1 MSSKTVKK
9 EKKVAKTAQPV
20 ESKAAK
26 ATSKSPVIKAKI
38 ATKKAKETFTSGAM
52 IANNKAAI
60 KKPDLDIT
68 QDFNRQRKTKGW
80 FQGVVDSFVGEGKEL
95 ERYYAVAKKIVA
107 MEPKMAKLSDS
118 QLRAKTFE
126 FRSKLTGLNEKE
138 TVKKLDELLPEAFA
152 VVREGA
158 YRAIGM
164 KHYPVQL
171 VGGMVLHEGRVA
183 EMKTGEG
190 KTLVSTLAIYL
201 NALPPAAQVHLVTV
215 NDYLA
220 RRDASWMGQVYNF
233 LGLTTGIIQN
243 QASFRFKL
251 GVQADEISEAKRAR
265 GLVETYEDGSI
276 DDSRS
281 VLDVEHLIP
290 VERREAYYDKDED
303 QIVDIVYG
311 VNSEFGFDY
320 LRDNMAKT
328 AEEVSQ
334 KAGHAVAIVDEV
346 DSILIDEARTPLIIS
361 SQDSDSSAR
370 YKQFST
376 IVKQLSPEIDYEV
389 DEKRKVVLLTDLG
402 VEKIERIL
410 NTNNLYQNEE
420 NVVLVHHLDQALKAQ
435 AVFKREKEYVVRDGE
450 IVIVD
455 ESTGR
460 LMFGRRYNQG
470 LHQAIE
476 AKENIEIKPE
486 SKTTATVTFQNYFRL
501 YNKLA
506 GMTGTA
512 ATESEELFK
521 IYKLVVVTIPTNKPV
536 IRKDHE
542 DKVFKNELGK
552 FRTVVADVK
561 RIHETGQPILIGTS
575 SIEKNNLLGQML
587 DQAGIAHQVL
597 NAKNHEQ
604 EARIISQAGKL
615 GAVTLA
621 TNIAGR
627 GVDIKLGGEV
637 PEDADK
643 KSTWKL
649 DNEKVKELGGLY
661 VVGTERHESRRIDNQ
676 LRGRSGRQ
684 GDNGASQ
691 FYVSLEDYIIRV
703 FGGDRLANARILQ
716 IPEDQPIQIGLVSWS
731 IQEAQ
736 KRIESQN
743 YDARKNVTEYDD
755 VTNRQ
760 RTVIYARRKKV
771 LLGEDF
777 HWADETSKALYRE
790 IVRIVNMLPKS
801 KKEKDVNPAIK
812 EISKHL
818 KSIVNIADFS
828 VEVLQVIFKDK
839 KYNVKIISK
848 LLHEKVV
855 HQLQNKWEIYE
866 DKVQS
871 GLARYIFLRAIDM
884 LWMEHL
890 VTLDQLQ
897 DSVRLRGY
905 SQKDPL
911 VEFKQDGIKIFQL
924 LLQEIDAEIARTIFK
939 ATPELVPAAMM
950 K

>member
-1 MSSKTVKK
+1 
-9 EKKVAKTAQPV
+9 
-20 ESKAAK
+20 
-26 ATSKSPVIKAKI
+26 
-38 ATKKAKETFTSGAM
+38 
-52 IANNKAAI
+52 
-60 KKPDLDIT
+60 
-68 QDFNRQRKTKGW
+68 
-80 FQGVVDSFVGEGKEL
+80 
-95 ERYYAVAKKIVA
+95 
-107 MEPKMAKLSDS
+107 
-118 QLRAKTFE
+118 
-126 FRSKLTGLNEKE
+126 
-138 TVKKLDELLPEAFA
+138 
-152 VVREGA
+152 
-158 YRAIGM
+158 
-164 KHYPVQL
+164 
-171 VGGMVLHEGRVA
+171 
-183 EMKTGEG
+183 
-190 KTLVSTLAIYL
+190 
-201 NALPPAAQVHLVTV
+201 
-215 NDYLA
+215 
-220 RRDASWMGQVYNF
+220 
-233 LGLTTGIIQN
+233 
-243 QASFRFKL
+243 
-251 GVQADEISEAKRAR
+251 
-265 GLVETYEDGSI
+265 
-276 DDSRS
+276 
-281 VLDVEHLIP
+281 
-290 VERREAYYDKDED
+290 
-303 QIVDIVYG
+303 
-311 VNSEFGFDY
+311 
-320 LRDNMAKT
+320 
-328 AEEVSQ
+328 
-334 KAGHAVAIVDEV
+334 
-346 DSILIDEARTPLIIS
+346 
-361 SQDSDSSAR
+361 
-370 YKQFST
+370 
-376 IVKQLSPEIDYEV
+376 
-389 DEKRKVVLLTDLG
+389 
-402 VEKIERIL
+402 
-410 NTNNLYQNEE
+410 
-420 NVVLVHHLDQALKAQ
+420 
-435 AVFKREKEYVVRDGE
+435 
-450 IVIVD
+450 
-455 ESTGR
+455 
-460 LMFGRRYNQG
+460 
-470 LHQAIE
+470 
-476 AKENIEIKPE
+476 
-486 SKTTATVTFQNYFRL
+486 
-501 YNKLA
+501 
-506 GMTGTA
+506 
-512 ATESEELFK
+512 
-521 IYKLVVVTIPTNKPV
+521 
-536 IRKDHE
+536 
-542 DKVFKNELGK
+542 
-552 FRTVVADVK
+552 
-561 RIHETGQPILIGTS
+561 
-575 SIEKNNLLGQML
+575 
-587 DQAGIAHQVL
+587 VL
-597 NAKNHEQ
+597 NAKNQEQ

-911 VEFKQDGIKIFQL
+911 VEFKQDGIHIFQL